1 MQTILF
7 QGDSITDA
15 GRSREDDMN
24 AGIGYPTLVKGELGF
39 EYPNQYIM
47 YNRGI
52 SGNRVVD
59 VYARIKADIINLKPD
74 VMSILIG
81 VNDVWHEFGGHNG
94 VDAEKYFKIYS
105 MLIEEIKAALPDVKI
120 MILEPFVLRGEG
132 TDNTQDEPDKW
143 NIFHTEVLKR
153 AEKARKI
160 AETYNLPFI
169 PLQDKFEAAA
179 KLAPNNYWLRDG
191 VHPTT
196 AGHELIKRE
205 WIKTFKSL

>member
-120 MILEPFVLRGEG
+120 MILEPFVLRGVG

-160 AETYNLPFI
+160 AKIYNLPFI
-169 PLQDKFEAAA
+169 PLQDKFEEAA
-179 KLAPNNYWLRDG
+179 KLAPNDYWLRDG